1 LRLLLDEHYT
11 RDIAE
16 QLRDRGHDVVAVTE
30 RADVTALGDT
40 ELFSLMASE
49 RRAIVTE
56 NVGDFMPLFNAAAAA
71 GDDHFGLV
79 FTSPTRMPRSKAT
92 IGQYVRAL
100 DEFLLARRSE
110 DALLNQTHWL
120 S

>member
-1 LRLLLDEHYT
+1 LRLLLDEHYA

-16 QLRDRGHDVVAVTE
+16 QLRHRGHDVVAVTE
-30 RADVTALGDT
+30 RPDLTALSDAD
-40 ELFSLMASE
+40 LFSLMASE
-49 RRAIVTE
+49 MRAIVTE

-79 FTSPTRMPRSKAT
+79 FTSHQRMPRSKGT
-92 IGQYVRAL
+92 IGQYVRVL
-100 DEFLLARRSE
+100 GEFLSARPPE

-120 S
+120 G